1 MKKTNAMRMLDKEKI
16 GYKYIE
22 YSVGD
27 DVSGENVAQK
37 LNQDEAYV
45 FKTLVTVSNTN
56 ENFVFVVAVKDELDL
71 KKCAK
76 TCGVKKL
83 EMIHVK
89 DLLKTTG
96 YIRGGCSPIGM
107 KTKFKTFIDES
118 CENKEYIYVSGG
130 KIGAQIKIAPEDL
143 IKICD
148 ITVADIKKE

>member
-71 KKCAK
+71 KSVRK
-76 TCGVKKL
+76 
-83 EMIHVK
+83 
-89 DLLKTTG
+89 
-96 YIRGGCSPIGM
+96 
-107 KTKFKTFIDES
+107 
-118 CENKEYIYVSGG
+118 
-130 KIGAQIKIAPEDL
+130 
-143 IKICD
+143 
-148 ITVADIKKE
+148 

>member
-1 MKKTNAMRMLDKEKI
+1 MKKTNAMRILDKEKI
-16 GYKYIE
+16 GYKFIE

-27 DVSGENVAQK
+27 DVSGENVAKK
-37 LNQDEAYV
+37 LNEDESFV

-56 ENFVFVVAVKDELDL
+56 EHFVFVVAVKDELDL

-76 TCGVKKL
+76 ACGVKKL

-107 KTKFKTFIDES
+107 KTKFRTFIDES
-118 CENKEYIYVSGG
+118 CEGKEYIYVSGG
-130 KIGAQIKIAPEDL
+130 KIGTQIKINPVDL

-148 ITVADIKKE
+148 ITVKDIKKG

>member
-1 MKKTNAMRMLDKEKI
+1 M
-16 GYKYIE
+16 
-22 YSVGD
+22 
-27 DVSGENVAQK
+27 
-37 LNQDEAYV
+37 

-76 TCGVKKL
+76 IAGVKKL

-130 KIGAQIKIAPEDL
+130 KIGAQIKIAPKDL

>member
-27 DVSGENVAQK
+27 DVSGENVANK
-37 LNQDEAYV
+37 LNEDEAYV

-76 TCGVKKL
+76 IAGVKKL

-96 YIRGGCSPIGM
+96 YIRGGCSPI
-107 KTKFKTFIDES
+107 
-118 CENKEYIYVSGG
+118 
-130 KIGAQIKIAPEDL
+130 
-143 IKICD
+143 
-148 ITVADIKKE
+148 